1 VAASR
6 VAIVGGGLA
15 GLSAALALKER
26 GHEVELFE
34 RTRLLGGRATSFAVD
49 GHEVDN
55 GQHVFLKCCTEFI
68 RFVEHLGMAES
79 LHLQDRFDVLVVG
92 KGVRARLRAA
102 PLPAPFHL
110 AWSLLRYRPL
120 GVGERLHVATALLR
134 MRNTQT
140 WVADESFAAWLAR
153 NYQGPA
159 EIRAFWKPFLVPA
172 LNLALEEMSALD
184 AAFVMRTAFLLDGDA
199 ARFGWSN
206 VPLARIA
213 EAAARRLDGVHIS
226 TPVLALDADAG
237 GVALTVGSEER
248 RFDAAVLAVPPAQVA
263 RLLREPHAFGV
274 PSLDDYEPH
283 AILDIHLW
291 HDRGRL
297 DFDFAALLD
306 SPVQWIFQKESG
318 YLCCSL
324 SAADEFLTAPTA
336 ELVQRAWNELRD
348 VLPALQDAQLVQS
361 AVTRNPTATYVPK
374 RGVPRASA
382 RTSLPNLALAG
393 SWIETG
399 WPDTMESAVRS
410 GLAAAKVLA

>member
-1 VAASR
+1 MATSR

-26 GHEVELFE
+26 GLEVELFE

-68 RFVEHLGMAES
+68 RFVENLGMAGN
-79 LHLQDRFDVLVVG
+79 LHLQDRFDVLVIG
-92 KGVRARLRAA
+92 KDVRARLRAA

-120 GVGERLHVATALLR
+120 GVSERLHVAGALLR
-134 MRNTQT
+134 MRSTRT
-140 WVADESFAAWLAR
+140 WVADETFAAWLAR

-172 LNLALEEMSALD
+172 LNVPLEEMSALD

-213 EAAARRLDGVHIS
+213 EAAADRLDRVHIS
-226 TPVLALDADAG
+226 TPVLGLDAEIG
-237 GVALTVGSEER
+237 GIALSTGTDER
-248 RFDAAVLAVPPAQVA
+248 RFDAVVLAVPPAQVA
-263 RLLREPHAFGV
+263 RLLRNPQAFGI
-274 PSLDDYEPH
+274 PPLDDYEPH

-297 DFDFAALLD
+297 NFDFAALLD

-336 ELVQRAWNELRD
+336 DLVDRAWRELRD
-348 VLPALQDAQLVQS
+348 VLPILRDAQLLHS
-361 AVTRNPTATYVPK
+361 AVTRNPTATYIP
-374 RGVPRASA
+374 RPGVLRPSA
-382 RTSLPNLALAG
+382 RTSLPNVALAG

-410 GLAAAKVLA
+410 GRAAAEAIA

>member
-1 VAASR
+1 MAASR

-15 GLSAALALKER
+15 GLSAALSLKDA

-68 RFVEHLGMAES
+68 GFVERLGMADS
-79 LHLQDRFDVLVVG
+79 LHIQDRFDVLVVG
-92 KGVRARLRAA
+92 KDVRARLRAA

-120 GVGERLHVATALLR
+120 GVSERFHVATALLR
-134 MRNTQT
+134 MRSTRS

-159 EIRAFWKPFLVPA
+159 EIRAFWQPFLVPA
-172 LNLALEEMSALD
+172 LNVSLEEMSALD

-213 EAAARRLDGVHIS
+213 EAAAGRLDRVHAS
-226 TPVLALDADAG
+226 TPVLALDVESDG
-237 GVALTVGSEER
+237 IALIFGTER
-248 RFDAAVLAVPPAQVA
+248 KKFDAVVLAVPPAQVA
-263 RLLREPHAFGV
+263 RILGEPQRFGIE
-274 PSLDDYEPH
+274 SLDDYEAH

-306 SPVQWIFQKESG
+306 SPVQWIFQKDSG

-336 ELVQRAWNELRD
+336 QLVERAWRELRD
-348 VLPALQDAQLVQS
+348 VLPGLQDAQLVQS
-361 AVTRNPTATYVPK
+361 AVTRNPTATYVAR
-374 RGVPRASA
+374 RGASRPSA

-410 GLAAAKVLA
+410 GLAAAKLLA